1 MVLHNENALVFV
13 HVHAGK
19 KNKCERDIHIHISV
33 AARKCFNIQ
42 CQEIQ
47 LRSLVI
53 QMEVNVK

>member
-19 KNKCERDIHIHISV
+19 KKNARDIHIHISV